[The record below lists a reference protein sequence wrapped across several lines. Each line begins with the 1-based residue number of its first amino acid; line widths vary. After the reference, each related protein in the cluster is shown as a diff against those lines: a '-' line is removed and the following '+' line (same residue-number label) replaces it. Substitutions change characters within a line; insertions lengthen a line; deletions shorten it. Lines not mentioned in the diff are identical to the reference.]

1 MTLMSIDERL
11 ALLRQTL
18 KTGLPATAG
27 VHPVNIEDLILY
39 YHVDD
44 KPHCI
49 HLANATEQELSTLSG
64 ACQQSE
70 ANNDG
75 NTARTMDAKKFSTR
89 LDVVASGLL
98 DAIATDVL
106 QGENADGNNSL
117 KARLRRLNVYGP
129 GDSIN
134 NHSEIPQGNYMI
146 GTLVVIFPI
155 PHVGGRV
162 LVQHG
167 DAPFSLDPASELA
180 AASTPAI
187 YYMAFYGDVP
197 RMVEPI
203 ATGYRVSLTYSLI
216 LVDPN
221 VPTAHPTSP
230 TATATERRLEDTLRA
245 LLADPAF
252 LPAGGFIAAGLA
264 HRYLMP
270 RDPVGV
276 HGYYDKSIVLD
287 QRWSVVLRALKGADA
302 RIRTVSTRI
311 GLAPFVRPL
320 YAPDSQY
327 YEDCDFL
334 LDDLPDLGGV
344 HEGFGNYP
352 SAMQETARAGTV
364 LERDALRLE
373 ETKRPPLSAYMMRI
387 QSEKINLSEGRAA
400 VTVHWLSRLGDQ
412 NRMLTAYINSDGMIS
427 NVCGI
432 AALFMRVPAVGEGV
446 RSP

>member
-18 KTGLPATAG
+18 KAGLPATAG
-27 VHPVNIEDLILY
+27 IHPVNAEDLILY
-39 YHVDD
+39 YNVDD
-44 KPHCI
+44 KPYCI
-49 HLANATEQELSTLSG
+49 HLANATEQEMSTLSG

-70 ANNDG
+70 ANYNG
-75 NTARTMDAKKFSTR
+75 NTRTARTMDAKKFSTR
-89 LDVVASGLL
+89 ADVVASGLL
-98 DAIATDVL
+98 DVIATDVL
-106 QGENADGNNSL
+106 QGENADGNKL
-117 KARLRRLNVYGP
+117 LRAQLTGLNVYGP
-129 GDSIN
+129 GESIN
-134 NHSEIPQGNYMI
+134 KYSETLQGNYMI
-146 GTLVVIFPI
+146 GTLVLIFPI

-162 LVQHG
+162 LVQHQ
-167 DAPFSLDPASELA
+167 DASFSLDPASELA

-187 YYMAFYGDVP
+187 WYMAFYGDVP
-197 RMVEPI
+197 HMVEPI
-203 ATGYRVSLTYSLI
+203 ASGHRVSLTYNLI

-221 VPTAHPTSP
+221 VPAVQPVTP
-230 TATATERRLEDTLRA
+230 TATERRLEDTLRA
-245 LLADPAF
+245 LLADAAF

-276 HGYYDKSIVLD
+276 HGYYDRSIVPD
-287 QRWSVVLRALKGADA
+287 QRWGIVLRALKGADA
-302 RIRTVSTRI
+302 RLRAVSTRI
-311 GLAPFVRPL
+311 ELTPFVRPL
-320 YAPDSQY
+320 YAPDSGY

-334 LDDLPDLGGV
+334 LDDLPDLVGV

-364 LERDALRLE
+364 LARDALRLE

-400 VTVHWLSRLGDQ
+400 VAVHWLSRLGDQ